1 MSTRSIDSKFGI
13 NKESIEVGTT
23 FQKIMLGLVVTA
35 LFAVLGIQIYIA
47 PKTFTVDDKH
57 WACQATEP
65 VGIGAECTLLAKKKF
80 GLRTE

>member
-1 MSTRSIDSKFGI
+1 MKAEEAKNF
-13 NKESIEVGTT
+13 EIEDEATGGVT
-23 FQKIMLGLVVTA
+23 FRRVMVLMAIAAAIVAIVVT
-35 LFAVLGIQIYIA
+35 VINS